1 MRKLLPLLLAAI
13 ALLTACASSGK
24 DAADQTASAQVDGL
38 VIRLDEL
45 TDEINFVDYMS
56 GDTAMQLIVRKD
68 ASGAANLAYNTC
80 QSCSGSPYA
89 YYEVVGSYLVCRN
102 CGNAFTFDEVG
113 KSGFGCH
120 PWPLTD
126 YTAEDG
132 VITLPAE
139 TLDSMAAKFVN
150 WKKGL

>member
-1 MRKLLPLLLAAI
+1 MRKLLPLLLI
-13 ALLTACASSGK
+13 ILTLLTSCASSGRES
-24 DAADQTASAQVDGL
+24 AEQTASAPAEGL

-45 TDEINFVDYMS
+45 TEEISFVDYMS
-56 GDTAMQLIVRKD
+56 GQTAMQLIVRKD
-68 ASGAANLAYNTC
+68 EGGAASLAYNTC

-102 CGNAFTFDEVG
+102 CGNVFTFDEVG
-113 KSGFGCH
+113 QSGYGCH
-120 PWPLTD
+120 PWPVTG
-126 YTAEDG
+126 YTAENG

-139 TLDSMAAKFVN
+139 VLDSMAARFVN

>member
-1 MRKLLPLLLAAI
+1 
-13 ALLTACASSGK
+13 
-24 DAADQTASAQVDGL
+24 
-38 VIRLDEL
+38 
-45 TDEINFVDYMS
+45 MS
-56 GDTAMQLIVRKD
+56 GQTAMQLIVRKD
-68 ASGAANLAYNTC
+68 ASGAVSLAYNTC

-89 YYEVVGSYLVCRN
+89 YYEVVGSCLVCRN
-102 CGNAFTFDEVG
+102 CGNAFTFDKVG
-113 KSGFGCH
+113 KSGYGCH

-139 TLDSMAAKFVN
+139 VLDNMAARFVN

>member
-1 MRKLLPLLLAAI
+1 MRKLLPLLVAAMM
-13 ALLTACASSGK
+13 LLTACASSGR
-24 DAADQTASAQVDGL
+24 DGADQTASAPADGL

-45 TDEINFVDYMS
+45 TEEISFVDYMS
-56 GDTAMQLIVRKD
+56 GSTAMQLIVRKD
-68 ASGAANLAYNTC
+68 ASGAASLAYNTC

-113 KSGFGCH
+113 QSGYGCH
-120 PWPLTD
+120 PWPLTG
-126 YTAEDG
+126 YTAENG